1 MTRTSRVRDALV
13 ARSGSFCSAGQCS
26 DDHRTLVDP
35 RTVHPECA
43 RLRTIAHCNRLSYH
57 VLRSR
62 RTPSEV
68 GCWSENVV
76 VRAECNT
83 GWRLVPV
90 GDLVLVSMLL
100 FVRRVT
106 LSTDPF
112 AFFIALNFCFRAVFL
127 LWARCESF
135 AQSSSHSLAPCE
147 AWSWPGC
154 HGSYET
160 QHYGVGRARNS

>member
-1 MTRTSRVRDALV
+1 V

-43 RLRTIAHCNRLSYH
+43 RLRTIAHCNPLSYH

-90 GDLVLVSMLL
+90 GDLVLVSMWL

-127 LWARCESF
+127 LWARCEPVVVRTKF
-135 AQSSSHSLAPCE
+135 FTQSCPVRGLVLA
-147 AWSWPGC
+147 WLSWF
-154 HGSYET
+154 
-160 QHYGVGRARNS
+160 VRNSTLRGRPCTKFLNLEL

>member
-1 MTRTSRVRDALV
+1 V

-62 RTPSEV
+62 RAPSEV

-90 GDLVLVSMLL
+90 GDLVLVSVWM

-106 LSTDPF
+106 LSTDSF
-112 AFFIALNFCFRAVFL
+112 AFFVALNFCFRAVFVFVGSV
-127 LWARCESF
+127 ACQSFF
-135 AQSSSHSLAPCE
+135 AQSSSRSLAPCE

-154 HGSYET
+154 HGSYGN
-160 QHYGVGRARNS
+160 QHCGVGRAQNS